1 MLFRFPIITAF
12 MLCLCSALYAEVV
25 AGVAI
30 RVNGHAITL
39 YEISK
44 LQSQMNLSRDAAID
58 LLINER
64 LKDDEIERFKIS
76 IDEFKIDEEIALIAS
91 ENNLSRD
98 ELIAKVAKEGMSYQE
113 YRNEVK
119 KQLQTKELMQ
129 RILASNINITS
140 EEELLSYYTQHKKDF
155 SIPQQ
160 VQAIRYFADSDSLLE
175 KAIKSPKQNVQ
186 GVQKIEETINLSSLN
201 PQIMQL
207 FITTPKHEF
216 TPVLTTG
223 GKGFVSFYVKE
234 RLGERLLDF
243 EEAKGYIHQKL
254 MAQKEQTILE
264 DHFNKIRS
272 SAKIVTLR
280 E

>member
-1 MLFRFPIITAF
+1 